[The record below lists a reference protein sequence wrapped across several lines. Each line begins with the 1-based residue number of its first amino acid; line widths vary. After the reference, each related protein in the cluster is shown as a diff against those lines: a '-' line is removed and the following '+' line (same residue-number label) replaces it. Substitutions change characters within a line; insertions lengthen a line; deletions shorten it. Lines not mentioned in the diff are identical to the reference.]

1 MKIKTVMVGVG
12 LMAALI
18 FNPFSVY
25 QVQGDSM
32 SPTIENGEFILT
44 VGRGASVKV
53 GDVVLIKRKDNMI
66 LKRVVG
72 KEGDE
77 IEFRHG
83 MLFRNGDRVVE
94 EYCSGNCED
103 YFCVVP
109 DGKVFVVGD
118 NRENSLDSRNFGCV
132 KVEAIKRVVVGV

>member
-44 VGRGASVKV
+44 VGRGASV
-53 GDVVLIKRKDNMI
+53 
-66 LKRVVG
+66 